1 MYLICFGTS
10 MILVKTQNMEAYK
23 WHDEKK
29 TQPELVMA
37 YGNSFP
43 SVQIERY
50 TSKLCRTFCKY
61 DFDNNNNKKIIFY
74 CILYA

>member
-1 MYLICFGTS
+1 M
-10 MILVKTQNMEAYK
+10 K
-23 WHDEKK
+23 KK

-74 CILYA
+74 CILYAWSYPVSGLAKFFENAEYFC